1 MEQVE
6 LLKRMNDKLRRQ
18 YTVSKQNLMGQEYTL
33 KERQVLLKFANEEK
47 EKLNQ
52 EIRRLQIELES
63 KHELLD
69 ESRKGCEQKIERRFR
84 ENESID
90 FKRKQ
95 GEKAKKDNELSELD
109 KKLKRLKERK
119 KQFEIEKIRHDFDF
133 SRLKG
138 NHDKDNLENTDH
150 ERNIGEL
157 EEAIQALDSQVM
169 AHDKRIDKE
178 KRTHEDLSGKFQRH
192 SIDYQQYKAEME
204 QRQKNLKM
212 DDAMSR
218 IKPDELNKLVSNNN
232 STNKTISN
240 FLEQW
245 DNIV

>member
-1 MEQVE
+1 
-6 LLKRMNDKLRRQ
+6 
-18 YTVSKQNLMGQEYTL
+18 MGQEYTL

-138 NHDKDNLENTDH
+138 NHDKY
-150 ERNIGEL
+150 
-157 EEAIQALDSQVM
+157 AA
-169 AHDKRIDKE
+169 A
-178 KRTHEDLSGKFQRH
+178 F
-192 SIDYQQYKAEME
+192 
-204 QRQKNLKM
+204 
-212 DDAMSR
+212 
-218 IKPDELNKLVSNNN
+218 
-232 STNKTISN
+232 
-240 FLEQW
+240 
-245 DNIV
+245 